1 MSEPLIPADTS
12 PTIKQLQ
19 LTLWIGAAT
28 NDATTEQF
36 ERLRE
41 RLRGELNKHRIED
54 NTNGLCQAVLEIMG
68 ADWEPS
74 GSFREQLEALGWTP

>member
-1 MSEPLIPADTS
+1 MSEPLIPDNTS
-12 PTIKQLQ
+12 PTTKQLQ

-28 NDATTEQF
+28 NDATIEQV

-54 NTNGLCQAVLEIMG
+54 NTDGLRRAVLEIMG